1 MGRDRGWRGLVKL
14 IRGLRGE
21 RYECAYLPH
30 RSLRTALAAWLARI
44 PRRVGFDDGWRSLYT
59 DIRPRAKQGHEA
71 DRPLALAGVAV
82 HRARPSLY
90 VPLADRGAPEGF
102 LREHGMQGGLV
113 GAPPGASW
121 GSKRRPDY

>member
-44 PRRVGFDDGWRSLYT
+44 PRRVGFDDGWPSLYT
-59 DIRPRAKQGHEA
+59 DIRPRAKQGHEG
-71 DRPLALAGVAV
+71 DRLLALADGAAQ
-82 HRARPSLY
+82 RARPSLY
-90 VPLADRGAPEGF
+90 VPLAARVATGGF
-102 LREHGMQGGLV
+102 LRAHGRQGGV
-113 GAPPGASW
+113 V
-121 GSKRRPDY
+121 